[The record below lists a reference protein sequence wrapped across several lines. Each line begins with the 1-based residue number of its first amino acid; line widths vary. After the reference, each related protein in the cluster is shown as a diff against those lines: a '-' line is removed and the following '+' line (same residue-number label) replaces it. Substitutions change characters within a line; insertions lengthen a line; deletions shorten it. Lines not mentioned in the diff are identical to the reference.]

1 MLVWFS
7 KKVNLYAIL
16 DQWRNEVSN
25 YDPNHTAASTADND
39 WYMDNY
45 EVALGTSDDHTL
57 YDRAVRRLFRYR
69 CYPESVLDAEAN
81 FIRDDRAPE
90 PGDQIAQRIKVIPFI
105 LDAVAMNIVHS
116 VWREPDN
123 SGLTITTSEKH
134 YEVGEWT
141 ATISRKPDG
150 EIALIVRV
158 ISRSRNQFPFVA
170 RVFARILQKRAHRL
184 AWRSFALELR
194 ERGAESEVQSDSVC

>member
-7 KKVNLYAIL
+7 KKVDLYAIL

-25 YDPNHTAASTADND
+25 YNPDDTAANTWYVDNF
-39 WYMDNY
+39 

-69 CYPESVLDAEAN
+69 YYPDSVLKAEAS
-81 FIRDDRAPE
+81 FIRDDRPPE
-90 PGDQIAQRIKVIPFI
+90 PGDQIAQRIKVIPFF

-116 VWREPDN
+116 VWRKPDN
-123 SGLTITTSEKH
+123 SGLTIITSEKH

-150 EIALIVRV
+150 EIALIVCV
-158 ISRSRNQFPFVA
+158 ISRPRNRFPFIA
-170 RVFARILQKRAHRL
+170 RVFGRILQKRAHRL
-184 AWRSFALELR
+184 AWRSFALALR
-194 ERGAESEVQSDSVC
+194 ERGTESATQPDSVY